1 MSRAHSLR
9 LRLLGVMFALFA
21 LGLGASFVSYRLE
34 VHNVIAGLRASTLQN
49 QARELIEALRFDRA
63 GVLEVR
69 LPKDWAKVYADPSR
83 RFTFTVFGADHR
95 PIATSA
101 NLPQPL
107 PYIPVDARGPV
118 GPVEFIGVGAA
129 KQPIVAARAPG
140 GLSVVVARNRMSRGT
155 LVDSLFAED
164 SEHVSVLIV
173 FAVLA
178 LGLMWL
184 ISGWSLQ
191 PIERASREAARVGPR
206 EPDLRI
212 SAGGLPREIQPLV
225 EAVNGALDRLS
236 RAYAVERRLTAD
248 AAHELRTPLAV
259 LNLRLQRARLTG
271 STDWPAVERELSQ
284 MGRMVDQLIDLA
296 RKESLS
302 YQPRGAQW
310 PKLNLSRLTREAA
323 AQVLPLMEAQ
333 GRRLEMH
340 VPDTVEIAGRADDLR
355 DMVRNLLDNALVHG
369 KGAVSVRILPGPAE
383 GGMIRIEV
391 RDEGPGVPTGQEESV
406 FERFHRLNAQ
416 APGSGLGLAIVRQVA
431 RSHGGDARFSP
442 GEGRIIVQLPAARA
456 PEMASRARSRLK
468 SSTDAPI
475 LPRVRTE
482 NDDDRSQP
490 EHL

>member
-63 GVLEVR
+63 GVLQVR

-101 NLPQPL
+101 NLPRPL
-107 PYIPVDARGPV
+107 PYIPVDAHGPV
-118 GPVEFIGVGAA
+118 GPVEFIGVGAG
-129 KQPIVAARAPG
+129 KQPIVAARGPA
-140 GLSVVVARNRMSRGT
+140 GLTVVVARYRMSRGT

-164 SEHVSVLIV
+164 SEHVSILIA

-212 SAGGLPREIQPLV
+212 SASGLPREIQPLV

-271 STDWPAVERELSQ
+271 TTDWPAVERELSQ
-284 MGRMVDQLIDLA
+284 MGRLVDQLIDLA

-302 YQPRGAQW
+302 YEPHRAQW

-323 AQVLPLMEAQ
+323 AQVLPLMEAR

-369 KGAVSVRILPGPAE
+369 EGTVSVHIVPPAVPD
-383 GGMIRIEV
+383 GMIRVEV
-391 RDEGPGVPTGQEESV
+391 RYEGHGVPAGQEESV

-456 PEMASRARSRLK
+456 AQTASRARTRLK
-468 SSTDAPI
+468 SATEAPM